1 MLNIKTLQ
9 NIMRTDAGVNGDAQR
24 IEQIIWILFLKMYDL
39 YERKAQA
46 EAKLSR
52 KSYISIIP
60 ESLRWE
66 NWAKAYDICDGKPI
80 AKAAVKTGDDLL
92 DFVNNTL
99 FPTLKNLS
107 VSEDT
112 PLSQKIVRKAFEDT
126 NNYMKDGTALRQL
139 INEID
144 KLEIKTKEDQKA
156 LSLTYE
162 TFLKALQ
169 SAGNAG
175 EFYTPRA
182 VTDFIMHILQ
192 PKIGDKIADL
202 ACGTGGFLISA
213 YHYLEE
219 QIQSAQD
226 RESLNQSFYGIE
238 KKALPFILCATNF
251 LINGIDNPNLDHA
264 NSFDTAFDDIKPAFD
279 IIAMNPPYGG
289 SENDSVKSTFPTEY
303 RSSET
308 ADLFMA
314 MITQSLKQGGKAAV
328 VLPDG
333 FLFGDDTAKINIKK
347 RLLDEFNL
355 HLIVRLPKG
364 VFAPYTSITTNILFF
379 DKAPQGTKE
388 TWFYRLDIPF
398 GWKTFSKTRQMKP
411 EYFEPFFEWNK
422 NRSELSDENGNPK
435 AAKFSKAELIAKNHN
450 LDLCGYLEAKDEI
463 LPTFEFISGLL
474 QQGEKFNTDLDSV
487 LGEIKSIL
495 ERNR

>member
-1 MLNIKTLQ
+1 
-9 NIMRTDAGVNGDAQR
+9 MRTDAGVNGDAQR

-39 YERKAQA
+39 YEQNKKY
-46 EAKLSR
+46 EPNFT
-52 KSYISIIP
+52 SIIP
-60 ESLRWE
+60 ENLRWSK
-66 NWAKAYDICDGKPI
+66 WAKAYEIKDGKNV
-80 AKAAVKTGDDLL
+80 AKSDILTGDELL
-92 DFVNNTL
+92 NFVNNTL
-99 FPTLKNLS
+99 FVNLKNLS
-107 VSEDT
+107 IDENT
-112 PLSQKIVRKAFEDT
+112 PLNQKIVRKAFEDT

-144 KLEIKTKEDQKA
+144 KLQIKTKDDQKA

-182 VTDFIMHILQ
+182 VTDFIMQILK

-213 YHYLEE
+213 YHYLENK
-219 QIQSAQD
+219 ITSAD
-226 RESLNQSFYGIE
+226 ERNTLNKSFYGIE

-251 LINGIDNPNLDHA
+251 LINNIENSKLDHA
-264 NSFDTAFDDIKPAFD
+264 NSFDTHFDDIKPEFD

-289 SENDSVKSTFPTEY
+289 SENDSVKSNFPSEF

-308 ADLFMA
+308 ADLFVA
-314 MITQSLKQGGKAAV
+314 MITESLKFDGKAAV

-333 FLFGDDTAKINIKK
+333 FLSGNDSAKINLKK

-355 HLIVRLPKG
+355 HLIVRLPKS

-379 DKAPQGTKE
+379 ERNGTGTDE
-388 TWFYRLDIPF
+388 TWFYRLDMPPAY
-398 GWKTFSKTRQMKP
+398 KAFSKTKPMKL
-411 EYFEPFFEWNK
+411 EHFDEFFAWDT
-422 NRSELSDENGNPK
+422 NRTAFDDENGNPK
-435 AAKFSKAELIAKNHN
+435 AAKFSKTELIDKNYN
-450 LDLCGYLEAKDEI
+450 LDLCRFIEAKDEI
-463 LPTFEFISGLL
+463 LPPFELI
-474 QQGEKFNTDLDSV
+474 EKFTHEQNELKSKMSATLEAIKTILNTN
-487 LGEIKSIL
+487 KAQ
-495 ERNR
+495 

>member
-39 YERKAQA
+39 YEQNSQAASLLHGKA
-46 EAKLSR
+46 
-52 KSYISIIP
+52 YTSIIP
-60 ESLRWE
+60 TELRWA
-66 NWAKAYDICDGKPI
+66 NWAKDDKSGKAP
-80 AKAAVKTGDDLL
+80 TGDELL
-92 DFVNNTL
+92 NFVNNTL
-99 FPTLKNLS
+99 FPSLKKLS

-112 PLSQKIVRKAFEDT
+112 PLNQKIVRKAFEDT
-126 NNYMKDGTALRQL
+126 NNYMKDVTALRQL

-213 YHYLEE
+213 YHYLE
-219 QIQSAQD
+219 QYIQTAKD
-226 RESLNQSFYGIE
+226 RETLNQSFYGIE

-251 LINGIDNPNLDHA
+251 LINGIENSKLDHT
-264 NSFDTAFDDIKPAFD
+264 NSFDTAFDDIKPQFD

-289 SENDSVKSTFPTEY
+289 SENDSVKSQFPTEF

-314 MITQSLKQGGKAAV
+314 MITQSLK
-328 VLPDG
+328 
-333 FLFGDDTAKINIKK
+333 
-347 RLLDEFNL
+347 
-355 HLIVRLPKG
+355 
-364 VFAPYTSITTNILFF
+364 
-379 DKAPQGTKE
+379 
-388 TWFYRLDIPF
+388 
-398 GWKTFSKTRQMKP
+398 TRQ
-411 EYFEPFFEWNK
+411 
-422 NRSELSDENGNPK
+422 SGGC
-435 AAKFSKAELIAKNHN
+435 IA
-450 LDLCGYLEAKDEI
+450 
-463 LPTFEFISGLL
+463 
-474 QQGEKFNTDLDSV
+474 
-487 LGEIKSIL
+487 
-495 ERNR
+495 

>member
-46 EAKLSR
+46 DARLNK
-52 KSYISIIP
+52 KSYTSIIP
-60 ESLRWE
+60 ADLQWQ
-66 NWAKAYDICDGKPI
+66 NWAKAYENGV
-80 AKAAVKTGDDLL
+80 AKSNVLTGDDLL

-99 FPTLKNLS
+99 FPTLKNLNIN
-107 VSEDT
+107 EDT

-182 VTDFIMHILQ
+182 VTDFIMHILR

-219 QIQSAQD
+219 QIQSAQH
-226 RESLNQSFYGIE
+226 RETLNQSFHGIE

-264 NSFDTAFDDIKPAFD
+264 NSFDTVFDDIKSEYD

-289 SENDSVKSTFPTEY
+289 SENDSVKSNFPIEY

-314 MITQSLKQGGKAAV
+314 MITQSLNKDGKAAV

-333 FLFGDDTAKINIKK
+333 F
-347 RLLDEFNL
+347 
-355 HLIVRLPKG
+355 
-364 VFAPYTSITTNILFF
+364 
-379 DKAPQGTKE
+379 KA
-388 TWFYRLDIPF
+388 
-398 GWKTFSKTRQMKP
+398 FSKTKPMKL
-411 EYFEPFFEWNK
+411 EHFEPFFEWNK
-422 NRSELSDENGNPK
+422 NRIVLSDENGNPK
-435 AAKFSKAELIAKNHN
+435 AASFSKQEIIAKNHN
-450 LDLCGYLEAKDEI
+450 LDLCGFIEAKDEI
-463 LPTFEFISGLL
+463 LPPFELITDFID
-474 QQGEKFNTDLDSV
+474 QREQINRDLDSV
-487 LGEIKSIL
+487 LGEIKAIL

>member
-46 EAKLSR
+46 DARLNR
-52 KSYISIIP
+52 KSYTSIIP
-60 ESLRWE
+60 ADLQWQ
-66 NWAKAYDICDGKPI
+66 NWAKAYENGV
-80 AKAAVKTGDDLL
+80 AKSNVLTGDDLL

-99 FPTLKNLS
+99 FPTLKNLNIN
-107 VSEDT
+107 EDT

-182 VTDFIMHILQ
+182 VTDFIMHILR

-219 QIQSAQD
+219 QIQSAQH
-226 RESLNQSFYGIE
+226 RETLNQSFHGIE

-264 NSFDTAFDDIKPAFD
+264 NSFDTAFDDIKSEYD

-289 SENDSVKSTFPTEY
+289 SENDSVKSNFPIEY

-314 MITQSLKQGGKAAV
+314 MITQSLNKDGKAAV

-333 FLFGDDTAKINIKK
+333 FLFGDDAAKTAIKK

-355 HLIVRLPKG
+355 HLIVRLPKS

-379 DKAPQGTKE
+379 DKNGTGTE
-388 TWFYRLDIPF
+388 NTWFYRLDMPD
-398 GWKTFSKTRQMKP
+398 GYKAFSKTKPMKL
-411 EYFEPFFEWNK
+411 EHFEPFFEWNK
-422 NRSELSDENGNPK
+422 NRIVLSDENGNPK
-435 AAKFSKAELIAKNHN
+435 AASFSKQEIIAKNHN
-450 LDLCGYLEAKDEI
+450 LDLCGFIEAKDEI
-463 LPTFEFISGLL
+463 LPPFELITDFIDQREQINS
-474 QQGEKFNTDLDSV
+474 DLDSV
-487 LGEIKSIL
+487 LGEIKAIL
-495 ERNR
+495 GRNR